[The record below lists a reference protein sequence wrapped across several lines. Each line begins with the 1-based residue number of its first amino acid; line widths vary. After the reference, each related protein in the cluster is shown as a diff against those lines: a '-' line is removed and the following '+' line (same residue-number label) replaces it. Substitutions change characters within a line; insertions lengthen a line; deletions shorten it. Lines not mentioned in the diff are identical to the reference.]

1 MGTKKF
7 QRWFLP
13 EILPTVRH
21 GDEIKRTNDLAKWV
35 EGKEKA
41 GGRTLAEKLM
51 AETAEEARSPVGSL
65 MWSEVER
72 RLDVLIFRA
81 CFATS
86 VWQARSYITQGHVKV
101 NGYVVSCATRAAS
114 GRV

>member
-21 GDEIKRTNDLAKWV
+21 GDEVKRTNDLAKWV

-41 GGRTLAEKLM
+41 GGRTIAEKLM

-65 MWSEVER
+65 MWSEVE
-72 RLDVLIFRA
+72 
-81 CFATS
+81 S

-101 NGYVVSCATRAAS
+101 NGYVVSRPRA
-114 GRV
+114 RV